1 MHSTLALSEFHDHVG
16 RLFMAGMP
24 GPRLD
29 AGTISLIRER
39 GLGGIIL
46 FKRNIVDPLQVAT
59 LTNDLQETALKYHG
73 LPLFLAVDQEGG
85 RVARLREPFTRF
97 PGNSAIGHGPDSHDM
112 AARFG
117 RVTAMEM
124 RMVGLNMDMA
134 PVLDVPRGPVDQHLQ
149 GRMFGEDPGLVGRL
163 GRIVVNALQENG
175 VMAVGKHFPGLGK
188 ARLDPHEHLP
198 TIEADQQEIETINLP
213 SFQTAIREGVSAVM
227 TSHALY
233 PGLDSRHPATLSYAI
248 ITELLR
254 KQLGFKGLIITDDLE
269 MGAIKKDPGVA
280 EGAVKAFEAGNDI
293 LLICED
299 QRLVRES
306 MDKLINRLLTNEAL
320 LSKLHESVDRVMAAK
335 EKFLKGWEPVSLNK
349 IKHYFKNKA

>member
-1 MHSTLALSEFHDHVG
+1 MHSTLELSELHDHVG

-29 AGTISLIRER
+29 TGTISLIRDR

-46 FKRNIVDPLQVAT
+46 FKRNIEDPLQVAA
-59 LTNDLQETALKYHG
+59 LTNDLQEIALKYHG
-73 LPLFLAVDQEGG
+73 IPLFLAVDQEGG
-85 RVARLREPFTRF
+85 RVARLREPFTLF
-97 PGNSAIGHGPDSHDM
+97 PGNSAIGQGPDSHDM

-124 RMVGLNMDMA
+124 RLVGLNMDMA

-149 GRMFGEDPGLVGRL
+149 GRMFGEAPGRVGRL
-163 GRIVVNALQENG
+163 GRIVVKTLQENG
-175 VMAVGKHFPGLGK
+175 IMAVGKHFPGLGK

-198 TIEADQQEIETINLP
+198 TIEAAKEEIETINLP
-213 SFQTAIREGVSAVM
+213 PFQDAIGEGVSSIM
-227 TSHALY
+227 TSHAIY
-233 PGLDSRHPATLSYAI
+233 PGLDPHHPATLSYSI

-254 KQLGFKGLIITDDLE
+254 ERLGFQELIITDDLE
-269 MGAIKKDPGVA
+269 MGAIKKDPGVP
-280 EGAVKAFEAGNDI
+280 EGAVRAFEAGNDI

-306 MDKLINRLLTNEAL
+306 MDQVRNRLLTNEAL
-320 LSKLHESVDRVMAAK
+320 LSRLHESADRIMAAK
-335 EKFLKGWEPVSLNK
+335 EKFLRGWEPASLK
-349 IKHYFKNKA
+349 KVERYFKDRA

>member
-1 MHSTLALSEFHDHVG
+1 MHSTLELSELNDHMG

-29 AGTISLIRER
+29 DGTISLIRDR
-39 GLGGIIL
+39 GLGGVIL
-46 FKRNIVDPLQVAT
+46 FKRNIEDPLQVAA

-73 LPLFLAVDQEGG
+73 SPLFLAVDQEGG
-85 RVARLREPFTRF
+85 RVARLREPFTLF
-97 PGNSAIGHGPDSHDM
+97 PGNSAIGHGPDSHNM

-117 RVTAMEM
+117 RVSAMEM
-124 RMVGLNMDMA
+124 RLVGLNMNMA

-163 GRIVVNALQENG
+163 GRIVVKALQENG

-213 SFQTAIREGVSAVM
+213 PFQDAIGERVSAIM
-227 TSHALY
+227 TSHAIY
-233 PGLDSRHPATLSYAI
+233 PGLDPRHPATLSYAI

-254 KQLGFKGLIITDDLE
+254 DRLGFQELIITDDLE
-269 MGAIKKDPGVA
+269 MGAIKKDPGVP
-280 EGAVKAFEAGNDI
+280 EGAVRAFEAGNDI

-299 QRLVRES
+299 QGLVRES
-306 MDKLINRLLTNEAL
+306 MDKLRNRLLTNEAL
-320 LSKLHESVDRVMAAK
+320 LSRLHESVGRIMAAK
-335 EKFLKGWEPVSLNK
+335 EKFLRGWEPASLK
-349 IKHYFKNKA
+349 KVERYFKDRV